1 MYIFVHIF
9 RIRFCKLL
17 FYIYSLTPRISLNL
31 SPVQFR
37 EGGIAVDEWMAY
49 LDKLGFPP
57 QSVVVEVTEQ
67 LLAGMDA
74 SVSGQLEALH
84 RQGVKVAIDDF
95 GTGYSSL
102 ASLKKFSPDY
112 MKIDRTFIRNLT
124 ADSEDRTLCETMI
137 MMAHKL
143 DMAVVAEGVETLEQ
157 WQILS
162 LLDCDYAQGYYISE
176 PMDKTSF
183 GKLLMMKGCAG
194 MA

>member
-1 MYIFVHIF
+1 MVPFTFVYIFVHIF

-102 ASLKKFSPDY
+102 ASLKKFSPD
-112 MKIDRTFIRNLT
+112 T
-124 ADSEDRTLCETMI
+124 
-137 MMAHKL
+137 
-143 DMAVVAEGVETLEQ
+143 
-157 WQILS
+157 
-162 LLDCDYAQGYYISE
+162 
-176 PMDKTSF
+176 
-183 GKLLMMKGCAG
+183 
-194 MA
+194 